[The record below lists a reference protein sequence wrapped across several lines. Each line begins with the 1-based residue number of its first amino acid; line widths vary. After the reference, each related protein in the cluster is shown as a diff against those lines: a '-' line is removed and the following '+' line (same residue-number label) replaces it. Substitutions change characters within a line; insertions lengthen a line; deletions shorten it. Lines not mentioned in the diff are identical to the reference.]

1 MIIIALVRISHL
13 PRATTVQDIPF
24 ELFLLQ
30 LEGCISVLMA
40 AISAFRSLFAS
51 EGSRA
56 SRKKHNIVW
65 TARERIWNHRK
76 PTLGFESNTETNG
89 LPSIPSAT
97 MTGLRTVMGG
107 DAKPDTLRS
116 EFDEEC
122 ETFHMALKKPVT
134 LHTRNESAGE
144 EV

>member
-1 MIIIALVRISHL
+1 MIIIALIRTSLI
-13 PRATTVQDIPF
+13 PRATTVQDVPF

-56 SRKKHNIVW
+56 SRKKQNRVW
-65 TARERIWNHRK
+65 TAREKIWNRTK
-76 PTLGFESNTETNG
+76 RTFGSESSPGDNV

-97 MTGLRTVMGG
+97 MTGLRTFIGG
-107 DAKPDTLRS
+107 GAKPAVLSS
-116 EFDEEC
+116 EFDEESDS
-122 ETFHMALKKPVT
+122 FRMAFKKPET